1 MPEEYKELIDLW
13 NHNGWYYKG
22 YHDTDGSYF
31 GVFMTPDFDTK
42 DELRRLAD
50 GIVHHIL
57 DDEASGE
64 NG

>member
-1 MPEEYKELIDLW
+1 
-13 NHNGWYYKG
+13 
-22 YHDTDGSYF
+22 
-31 GVFMTPDFDTK
+31 MTPDFDTK